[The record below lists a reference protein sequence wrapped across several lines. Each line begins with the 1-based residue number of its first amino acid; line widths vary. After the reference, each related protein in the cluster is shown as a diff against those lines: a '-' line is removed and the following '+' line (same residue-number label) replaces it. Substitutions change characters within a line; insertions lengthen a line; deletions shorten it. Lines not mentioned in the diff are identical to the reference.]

1 MKQSKGF
8 TLIELMIVIAI
19 VGIIASIVLGAKN
32 GNKQEKELGCARHDV
47 RITAIERC
55 MGDEQCTLTAKDYED
70 HETMKQW
77 RDQCRREGSTQV
89 RNY

>member
-1 MKQSKGF
+1 MKQNKGF
-8 TLIELMIVIAI
+8 TLLELMIVIAI
-19 VGIIASIVLGAKN
+19 IAIIALLVIGAMDGDRQK
-32 GNKQEKELGCARHDV
+32 EKLGCARHDV

>member
-1 MKQSKGF
+1 MRQSKGF

-19 VGIIASIVLGAKN
+19 IGILASIVLGAMHRVEE
-32 GNKQEKELGCARHDV
+32 GEGLGCARHDV

-77 RDQCRREGSTQV
+77 RDQCKREGSTKV